1 MKKYKVTLKDAD
13 PIEVTAEDV
22 TNDGKAY
29 YFYRDDEIVAT
40 FPFSSVVAVVVV
52 D

>member
-1 MKKYKVTLKDAD
+1 MKTYKVTVKDSD

-29 YFYRDDEIVAT
+29 YFYRSEDIVAT
-40 FPFSSVVAVVVV
+40 FPFPSVVAVVVV